1 MSTERDSSPPPRDAL
16 DAAVEAVVFAAGEP
30 VKVSEIASAFGLSD
44 EAVVLEA
51 LERLQADYASRP
63 GGLVVEKVAG
73 GFRIATRS
81 SVGAWVRQFFKQRN
95 RTRLTPAGLE
105 TLAIVA
111 YRQPITGPEIQSIR
125 GVDSSGTLRN
135 LLEKRMIRIL
145 GKKKIVGS
153 PFLYGTTRDFLVHF
167 GLDSLEDLPSVEE
180 FEEILGGLAGA
191 AGDEAVLGDEAIAGG
206 GDDAASG
213 SPSRDREAPHE
224 GPELTGES

>member
-1 MSTERDSSPPPRDAL
+1 MSIEHDSTPPPADELA
-16 DAAVEAVVFAAGEP
+16 AAVEAVIFAAGEP
-30 VKVSEIASAFGLSD
+30 VRAAEIASAFGLSA
-44 EAVVLEA
+44 EAAVLEA
-51 LERLQADYASRP
+51 LDRLREEYASRP

-73 GFRIATRS
+73 GFRIATRG

-180 FEEILGGLAGA
+180 FEEVLGGLAGA
-191 AGDEAVLGDEAIAGG
+191 AEDGELLADGDIADGDPAGE
-206 GDDAASG
+206 DSE
-213 SPSRDREAPHE
+213 PTRE
-224 GPELTGES
+224 S